1 MSKMILVSNFPLD
14 FALLKLLKLILL
26 LCLLT
31 GLIPEELNEDDEY
44 LSKDNEELNT
54 TSSTSK
60 TSSSNAKQNMKKIIS
75 QKNTALSTSTTNVNN
90 QQQNN
95 PAAGPAY
102 DFSMQALEMS
112 LYGYLRQTDP
122 MFASHAM
129 SGLRVPP
136 YFKSLSQSQQSGANS
151 GLEHLKLLQSDI
163 LKKG

>member
-1 MSKMILVSNFPLD
+1 M
-14 FALLKLLKLILL
+14 
-26 LCLLT
+26 
-31 GLIPEELNEDDEY
+31 IPEELNEDDEY

-60 TSSSNAKQNMKKIIS
+60 TSSSSAKQNMKKMVS
-75 QKNTALSTSTTNVNN
+75 QKNTALSSTTNVNN

-95 PAAGPAY
+95 PAGPAY

-136 YFKSLSQSQQSGANS
+136 YFKSLSQSQSGGNS
-151 GLEHLKLLQSDI
+151 GLEHLRLLQSDL